1 MNMRLKGINLFLQCS
16 YCHLKL
22 AKLHIYSYW
31 SRINLYCNA
40 RNKQA
45 KRATQKNEVINM
57 LEFLVDN
64 IFVEFK
70 ETHFQQINGMVYSPN
85 AYSNKTTPN

>member
-1 MNMRLKGINLFLQCS
+1 MNMRLKGIDLFLQIS

-45 KRATQKNEVINM
+45 K
-57 LEFLVDN
+57 
-64 IFVEFK
+64 
-70 ETHFQQINGMVYSPN
+70 
-85 AYSNKTTPN
+85 